1 MRNMLS
7 LPLKDLSPRK
17 EEDLDIKYMRLK
29 KGIWY
34 LAKKV
39 KGRWRGIS
47 LKAREHQL
55 HLAMCNYAIELDRLE
70 RGEDKT
76 VGKQKV
82 ESIPYKPKSE
92 RERGLWEGSKKTG
105 PHPLMVWFGNMKVQD
120 VNDEAILEYVASRD
134 MTKSTIKKELRLLK
148 NVIREVNK
156 KFELP
161 EYEVKKKS
169 KRVTRALTV
178 EEVRK
183 VLGHVRNQSQEFGAQ
198 YVQIFKIMMWTGM
211 DSKDVVYLRWDYIED
226 NWIRAS
232 RFKTGNPFDIPIC
245 KPLAALLK
253 SMVRNLDG
261 RLFHGIKSK
270 ANCTA
275 IAKVFKDAGVKGSS
289 KSLRHFYASMLESG
303 GASIPQISQALG
315 QSPGSKCTAVYIH
328 AFEGDLEK
336 AVSVF
341 DRKAI

>member
-1 MRNMLS
+1 MVS
-7 LPLKDLSPRK
+7 LPLKDLTLET
-17 EEDLDIKYMRLK
+17 EEDMDIKYMRLK

-39 KGRWRGIS
+39 KGKWKGPS
-47 LKAREHQL
+47 LKAREHEL
-55 HLAMCNYAIELDRLE
+55 SLAMCNYAIEVDRLE

-82 ESIPYKPKSE
+82 KSVPYTPKSE
-92 RERGLWEGSKKTG
+92 RERGLWEGAKKTG
-105 PHPLMVWFGNMKVQD
+105 EPHPLMVWFGNMKVRD
-120 VNDEAILEYVASRD
+120 VNDESILEYVASRD

-148 NVIREVNK
+148 NVIQEVNK

-161 EYEVKKKS
+161 EYDVKKKS

-178 EEVRK
+178 EQVRK

-198 YVQIFKIMMWTGM
+198 YVQIFKIMMWSGM

-232 RFKTGNPFDIPIC
+232 RFKTGNPFDVPVC

-261 RLFHGIKSK
+261 RLFHGITSK
-270 ANCTA
+270 ANCSA
-275 IAKVFKDAGVKGSS
+275 IARAFQDAGIKGSS

-303 GASIPQISQALG
+303 GASLPQISQALG
-315 QSPGSKCTAVYIH
+315 QSPGSKCTQVYIH
-328 AFEGDLEK
+328 ALEEDLAK

-341 DRKAI
+341 ERKVV